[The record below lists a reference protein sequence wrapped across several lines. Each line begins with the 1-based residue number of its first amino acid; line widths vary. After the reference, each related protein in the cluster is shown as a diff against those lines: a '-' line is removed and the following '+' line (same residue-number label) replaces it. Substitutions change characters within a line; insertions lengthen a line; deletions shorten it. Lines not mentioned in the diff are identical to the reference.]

1 MRLADLPQA
10 NPGVA
15 TMTVHEIR
23 TTMCRKPRKERPIFT
38 RILCGVDQTPES
50 IEAVRQA
57 RRLATPATELLL
69 VGVVEST
76 MAVHGG
82 WAAPSILEELREGE
96 LDALDRAKIA
106 AGPHVRTRLLD
117 GVPWSAIA
125 RAAEEEEVDLVAVG
139 MHEHRRSAGIVGG
152 SVATYVLHEAQ
163 CSVLVARSSESPE
176 EFPRSVVAGF
186 DGSQCGAEALALA
199 RSLAEEARADVRV
212 VAAAGG
218 QKLALEPVR
227 ELAPDA
233 VVDHRPPVEALV
245 AASEDAD
252 LLVLGS
258 RGLHGLAAVGSV
270 SERVAHQ
277 AKSSVLVVRGE
288 RPER

>member
-23 TTMCRKPRKERPIFT
+23 ATMCRKPRKERPIFT

-96 LDALDRAKIA
+96 LDALERAKIA

-163 CSVLVARSSESPE
+163 CSVLVARSSGSPE

-199 RSLAEEARADVRV
+199 RSLAEEMGAGVHV

-218 QKLALEPVR
+218 QKLALDPVR
-227 ELAPDA
+227 ELAPD
-233 VVDHRPPVEALV
+233 VSVDHRPPVDALV
-245 AASEDAD
+245 AASENAD
-252 LLVLGS
+252 LLVVGS

-270 SERVAHQ
+270 SERVAHE
-277 AKSSVLVVRGE
+277 AKSSVLVVRSGSGQG
-288 RPER
+288 

>member
-23 TTMCRKPRKERPIFT
+23 ATMCRKPRKERPIFT